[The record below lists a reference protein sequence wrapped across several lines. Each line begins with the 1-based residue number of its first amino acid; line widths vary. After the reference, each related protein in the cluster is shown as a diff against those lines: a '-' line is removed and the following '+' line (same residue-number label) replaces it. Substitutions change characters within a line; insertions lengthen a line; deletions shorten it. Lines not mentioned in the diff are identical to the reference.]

1 MKMRKGIKV
10 ALIILGVILILGLI
24 FFMVDYNRVKN
35 GEKPIFCINTAT
47 ANDGGTKEYLGL
59 GYKVID
65 FNRLDGYDEVK
76 IGTWSMKYEDFEN
89 EYNAN
94 ANVIVNGYDN
104 IPSITITGEDAI
116 IIKQILNEFTYNG
129 ELCDGIYSYEI
140 TIDDEEHYMVKR
152 DCLAIEKGSK
162 QTEITKITL
171 ESIENII
178 ENNIDERKQLEEIPQ
193 DYPMNQAIKDGCVV
207 MSNNAVF
214 NKSMLDSFIDNTN
227 VNNKDRK
234 SDFIRFVQYTIE
246 GDAIITDLEYKA
258 DVGYILTTDNTRDA
272 FGADTRVIKNSDIPS
287 EFYTIDLVENE
298 DFFDIVLQ
306 LTGEIDYESN
316 KKEYK
321 PITVASYSKD
331 SEIYGTA
338 PSFIGEVTE
347 INDKTI
353 IVKTE
358 EKNLGDAVSVKVEN
372 SKEYSIGDK
381 VEVIYTGMVLE
392 SYPCQIYEIEVNK
405 IENQIYTNVII
416 ETK

>member
-1 MKMRKGIKV
+1 MKKAIKV
-10 ALIILGVILILGLI
+10 LFIILGVIIILGLI
-24 FFMVDYNRVKN
+24 FFAIDYNRVKN
-35 GEKPIFCINTAT
+35 GENPIFCINTAT

-140 TIDDEEHYMVKR
+140 IINDEEYYKVKR
-152 DCLAIEKGSK
+152 DCMAIERENK
-162 QTEITKITL
+162 QTKITKIVL

-258 DVGYILTTDNTRDA
+258 GLGYILTTDNTRDA
-272 FGADTRVIKNSDIPS
+272 FGADTKVIINNDIPS
-287 EFYTIDLVENE
+287 EFYTIDLVENKDLIE
-298 DFFDIVLQ
+298 IALL

-316 KKEYK
+316 KKEYE

-358 EKNLGDAVSVKVEN
+358 EKNLGDLVSVKVEN

-381 VEVIYTGMVLE
+381 VEVIYTGTVLDT
-392 SYPCQIYEIEVNK
+392 YPCQIYEIEVNK
-405 IENQIYTNVII
+405 YQ
-416 ETK
+416 K

>member
-10 ALIILGVILILGLI
+10 ALIILGVIIILVLI
-24 FFMVDYNRVKN
+24 FFSIDYNRVKN
-35 GEKPIFCINTAT
+35 GEKPIFCINTAN

-59 GYKVID
+59 GYKIID

-89 EYNAN
+89 EYNDYVSDTK
-94 ANVIVNGYDN
+94 VIVNEYNN
-104 IPSITITGEDAI
+104 IPSITITGEDAL
-116 IIKQILNEFTYNG
+116 IIKQILNEFTYNS

-140 TIDDEEHYMVKR
+140 TINDEEHYKVKR
-152 DCLAIEKGSK
+152 DCMAIERENK
-162 QTEITKITL
+162 QTKITKIVL

-178 ENNIDERKQLEEIPQ
+178 ENNIDEKKQLEEIPQ

-258 DVGYILTTDNTRDA
+258 GLGYILTTDNTRDA
-272 FGADTRVIKNSDIPS
+272 FGADTKVIINNDIPS
-287 EFYTIDLVENE
+287 KFYTIDLVQNK
-298 DFFDIVLQ
+298 DFIDIVL
-306 LTGEIDYESN
+306 LLRGEIDYESN

-321 PITVASYSKD
+321 TITVASYSKD

-358 EKNLGDAVSVKVEN
+358 EKNLGDAVSVKVDN
-372 SKEYSIGDK
+372 PKEYSIGNQ
-381 VEVIYTGMVLE
+381 VEVIYTGTVLDT
-392 SYPCQIYEIEVNK
+392 YPCQIYEIEVNK
-405 IENQIYTNVII
+405 YQ
-416 ETK
+416 K

>member
-1 MKMRKGIKV
+1 MKKGIKIFLI
-10 ALIILGVILILGLI
+10 ALGIIIILGLI
-24 FFMVDYNRVKN
+24 FFGVDYNRVKN
-35 GEKPIFCINTAT
+35 GDNPIFCIRNLAGIYM
-47 ANDGGTKEYLGL
+47 DGGTIEYFGL

-65 FNRLDGYDEVK
+65 FNMLNGYDEIK
-76 IGTWSMKYEDFEN
+76 IGSWFMKYKDFEN
-89 EYNAN
+89 EYNDYVSN
-94 ANVIVNGYDN
+94 TKVIVNDYDN
-104 IPSITITGEDAI
+104 IPSITITGEDAL
-116 IIKQILNEFTYNG
+116 IIKQILNEFTYNS
-129 ELCDGIYSYEI
+129 ELCNGIYSYKI
-140 TIDDEEHYMVKR
+140 TIDDEEDYMVKR
-152 DCLAIEKGSK
+152 DCMAIEKGSK

-178 ENNIDERKQLEEIPQ
+178 ENKIDERKQLEEIPQ

-227 VNNKDRK
+227 VKNKDRK
-234 SDFIRFVQYTIE
+234 SDSIRFVQYTIE
-246 GDAIITDLEYKA
+246 GDAIITDLKYKA
-258 DVGYILTTDNTRDA
+258 GLGYILTADNTRDV
-272 FGADTRVIKNSDIPS
+272 FGADTKVIINNDIPS
-287 EFYTIDLVENE
+287 KFYTIDLVQNK
-298 DFFDIVLQ
+298 DFIDIVLL

-321 PITVASYSKD
+321 TITVASYSKD

-358 EKNLGDAVSVKVEN
+358 EKKLGDAVSVKVDN
-372 SKEYSIGDK
+372 PKEYSIGDK

-392 SYPCQIYEIEVNK
+392 SYPCQIYEIEVMK
-405 IENQIYTNVII
+405 ID
-416 ETK
+416 K